1 MEEKNKLW
9 QNPIVRS
16 FICAFCRYT
25 IAFDLRAS
33 LLLLLLLFLCC
44 CCFQL
49 IPFVRSQAHAS
60 NVWSS
65 NTTIQ
70 RVRQMCAHRTR
81 CAPFIRIENA
91 HDEPLTEW
99 DRSTFSFYITVTYT
113 HRNHRKARARR
124 SEFFVFRKKREKNN
138 AKDIAEIDVAN
149 ESHFHQQ
156 ISGIFR
162 WSCVHAATNGLHFS
176 GLVVR
181 FCVLFHAHNH
191 DDNSQQQQRR
201 QTLSYTS
208 RFCAVLLLLLLL
220 FSTHLFLCGACF
232 GFQSETI
239 YSGTWKGR
247 FAYETEMT
255 RFFSSIAIS

>member
-91 HDEPLTEW
+91 HDETLTEW
-99 DRSTFSFYITVTYT
+99 DRSTFSFYITGTYT

-124 SEFFVFRKKREKNN
+124 SEFFVFRKKGKKRRKRHCRNRRGERESFSPTNFGNFSMVVCTRCYKW
-138 AKDIAEIDVAN
+138 IA
-149 ESHFHQQ
+149 FFRT
-156 ISGIFR
+156 SG
-162 WSCVHAATNGLHFS
+162 
-176 GLVVR
+176 
-181 FCVLFHAHNH
+181 
-191 DDNSQQQQRR
+191 
-201 QTLSYTS
+201 
-208 RFCAVLLLLLLL
+208 
-220 FSTHLFLCGACF
+220 
-232 GFQSETI
+232 
-239 YSGTWKGR
+239 
-247 FAYETEMT
+247 
-255 RFFSSIAIS
+255 

>member
-1 MEEKNKLW
+1 MHTTNHSQSGIDLHSVSISRSHTHIGTIEK
-9 QNPIVRS
+9 P
-16 FICAFCRYT
+16 A
-25 IAFDLRAS
+25 
-33 LLLLLLLFLCC
+33 
-44 CCFQL
+44 
-49 IPFVRSQAHAS
+49 
-60 NVWSS
+60 
-65 NTTIQ
+65 
-70 RVRQMCAHRTR
+70 RVV
-81 CAPFIRIENA
+81 
-91 HDEPLTEW
+91 L
-99 DRSTFSFYITVTYT
+99 SFSFSE
-113 HRNHRKARARR
+113 RR
-124 SEFFVFRKKREKNN
+124 EKKNN

-176 GLVVR
+176 GQVVR

-239 YSGTWKGR
+239 CSGTWKGR

-255 RFFSSIAIS
+255 RVFFFHSYFVANLSGDNLEMNSVIECKG